1 MLGPEKSDI
10 PFTPV
15 IKVTTDEKY
24 GRVVEDYKNFT
35 SMSSIL
41 STTLSINA
49 NVSSVT
55 HVFELSSIYVD
66 SIMSPTMTRDRAI
79 EEWKQLI
86 ETPELL
92 RYKYILYNTDYL
104 S

>member
-49 NVSSVT
+49 NASSVT